1 MDADPI
7 TEAGK
12 HLYGR
17 FARIADPS
25 YLDRR
30 WSGLKPKVREY
41 FIEEARAAIKTFLQ
55 ITGR

>member
-12 HLYGR
+12 HVYGQFR
-17 FARIADPS
+17 RISDPNE
-25 YLDRR
+25 LDRR
-30 WSGLKPKVREY
+30 WSNLKPQVRSY
-41 FIEEARAAIKTFLQ
+41 FIEEARAAITVFLQ